1 MRIVHH
7 PGRAV
12 DASLSLEQR
21 SAMGAL
27 YEANW
32 DKVQSSMNAL
42 IESHHESSPNPAG
55 VAVATSPG
63 AIPTPA
69 TTYRSSTVAGSSE
82 DDEGLPDEDED
93 RDTFQESSG
102 SGVLKALNGYRPATI
117 RRARRR
123 QFPEWDEL
131 KEPSLTQLEQLEIGS
146 SKYHTVRGRMFE
158 GTHKSRPS
166 LRGADGGAL
175 GRFHTD
181 PYTDLATGR
190 SAGSTLKRSN
200 TVAAQIP
207 QAQQR
212 TLDRRELFLPKK
224 AERIRQQRPA
234 IDEYSDYQRQPVSR
248 YPGGAVE
255 SASLRGVVD
264 SLDSKL
270 RSSKLCDNGARYRDR
285 SSPADYRRGSD
296 DSESNLSIGDRMTT
310 YRSDNDLCSQI
321 YREGSRNGSL
331 ASIPRAT
338 ATLSR
343 NKTIRGRPILEDI
356 PADLLPRI
364 EPQKPKKAGAKK
376 VGFGKMLYNTISAG
390 TKFPRTLLKSHFGGA
405 RDGDTSEYESIDTT
419 GDGYHQDES
428 PPPSSFMSSS
438 SGASSTASS
447 SPAKG
452 SSTFKKLFGGNRATV
467 TAAGSR
473 SGSSSSSSSGTSS
486 NHNTTGGHHYPH
498 RTQHYS
504 ASSSD
509 SAESFI
515 IPTAGVHGV
524 GVGLGGGRFPSLV
537 PVHTYA
543 RKRRTGEPSPF
554 RRRRIAGQG
563 RVEVSREGKY
573 LSTLSGA
580 KVLGELAILYHCQ
593 RTATITAA
601 TDCKLWA
608 IERQCF
614 QTIMMRTGLIRQAEY
629 SDFLKSVPIFKN
641 LPEDTLC
648 KISDVL
654 EECYYQKGDYIIR
667 QGARGDTFF
676 IISKGQVR
684 VTIRQDTTQEEK
696 FIRTLGKGDFFG
708 EKALQGDDLRT
719 ANIICDSPEGV
730 TCLVID
736 RDTFNQLISNL
747 DEIRNRYN
755 DESVSQRKKIYEE
768 FREVKLSDLR
778 VISTLGVGGFGR
790 VELVQLAQDKSRS
803 FALKQMKKAQI
814 VETRQQQHIMSEK
827 EIMSEANS
835 DFIVKLYKTF
845 KDRKYLYMLMESCL
859 GGELWT
865 ILRDRGHFDDG
876 TTRFYTA
883 CVVEA
888 FDYLHSRNI
897 IYRDLKPENLLL
909 DVSGYVKLVDFGF
922 AKKLQSGRKTW
933 TFCGTPEYVAPEVIL
948 NRGHDISADYWS
960 LGVLMFE
967 LLTGTPPFTGADPMR
982 TYNII
987 LKGIDAIEFPRNI
1000 TRNASALIKKL
1011 CRDNPTERL
1020 GYQRGG
1026 ISEIQKHKWFDGF
1039 YWEGLRNRSLPPPI
1053 LPKVQSVVD
1062 TANFDDYPAD
1072 PDGPPPDDLS
1082 GWDDDF

>member
-1 MRIVHH
+1 MRITHH
-7 PGRAV
+7 PGRAI

-32 DKVQSSMNAL
+32 NKVQSSMNSL
-42 IESHHESSPNPAG
+42 IESHHEAGSYEAPIQPPSSRD
-55 VAVATSPG
+55 
-63 AIPTPA
+63 
-69 TTYRSSTVAGSSE
+69 TYRVSHVAGSSE
-82 DDEGLPDEDED
+82 DDEGLPDEEEEEDEG
-93 RDTFQESSG
+93 RDTFQES

-117 RRARRR
+117 RRARQR

-131 KEPSLTQLEQLEIGS
+131 KDSKELYSDESITGT
-146 SKYHTVRGRMFE
+146 KYHTVRGRMFE
-158 GTHKSRPS
+158 NTHKPRPA
-166 LRGADGGAL
+166 LRGSSMAEFDASQYSNL
-175 GRFHTD
+175 RHSPAQD
-181 PYTDLATGR
+181 RAPPVPVRNA
-190 SAGSTLKRSN
+190 TLKRSN
-200 TVAAQIP
+200 TVAAQSP
-207 QAQQR
+207 TGTEQR
-212 TLDRRELFLPKK
+212 TLDRREMFLNPQQAPRK
-224 AERIRQQRPA
+224 ERVRQQKPM
-234 IDEYSDYQRQPVSR
+234 DEYSDHQLRPPPSMTDLIGSVDRLDTGSSRRAPV
-248 YPGGAVE
+248 P
-255 SASLRGVVD
+255 
-264 SLDSKL
+264 
-270 RSSKLCDNGARYRDR
+270 
-285 SSPADYRRGSD
+285 DYRRGSD
-296 DSESNLSIGDRMTT
+296 DSESNLSIGDRMTS

-343 NKTIRGRPILEDI
+343 NRTIKGRPILEDI
-356 PADLLPRI
+356 PADLLPRL
-364 EPQKPKKAGAKK
+364 EPEKPKRAGKK

-390 TKFPRTLLKSHFGGA
+390 TKFPRALLKSHFGNGPPEG
-405 RDGDTSEYESIDTT
+405 DGSEYESVS
-419 GDGYHQDES
+419 GYRDS
-428 PPPSSFMSSS
+428 PMSSPAQFSSS
-438 SGASSTASS
+438 SPSSS
-447 SPAKG
+447 SP
-452 SSTFKKLFGGNRATV
+452 SSSKSSSFRKLFGG
-467 TAAGSR
+467 GSR
-473 SGSSSSSSSGTSS
+473 STSSSSSSNSS
-486 NHNTTGGHHYPH
+486 NVSRH
-498 RTQHYS
+498 QQQQQFS
-504 ASSSD
+504 VD
-509 SAESFI
+509 
-515 IPTAGVHGV
+515 PTETYVTSTRFGPT
-524 GVGLGGGRFPSLV
+524 GGRFPSLV

-543 RKRRTGEPSPF
+543 RKRRTGNLIATEPIYGNVEEIYANPDE
-554 RRRRIAGQG
+554 G

-684 VTIRQDTTQEEK
+684 VTIRQPDTQEEK

-755 DESVSQRKKIYEE
+755 DEGVSERKKIYEE

-827 EIMSEANS
+827 EIMSEANC